1 MRFRFLFRTLSSEER
16 PRKSIVRRSDKSLH
30 LSEPNGPAKIVVF
43 AAGVE
48 VPPRQ
53 WSGPAASVLGA
64 RATIGS
70 ASGKLPLG
78 DARAR
83 AGTLELCSAPLLL
96 HRDSYLSLSPTLCPV
111 IRRILFQFLD
121 SLPILRRDRL
131 EETLLRPHPFLKGCS
146 FHSPKKG
153 PTCSRHRAR
162 PKSYP

>member
-83 AGTLELCSAPLLL
+83 APWNYAARRCFFSVTLISLCRQLSALLYDVFFFSFL
-96 HRDSYLSLSPTLCPV
+96 IPFLFYVGIGWKRRYPGPTL
-111 IRRILFQFLD
+111 F
-121 SLPILRRDRL
+121 
-131 EETLLRPHPFLKGCS
+131 
-146 FHSPKKG
+146 
-153 PTCSRHRAR
+153 
-162 PKSYP
+162 